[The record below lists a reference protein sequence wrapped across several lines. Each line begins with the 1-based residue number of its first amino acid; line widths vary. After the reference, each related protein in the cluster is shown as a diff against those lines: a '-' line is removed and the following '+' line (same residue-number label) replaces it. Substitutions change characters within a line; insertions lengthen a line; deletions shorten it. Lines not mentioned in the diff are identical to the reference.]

1 MAIKMFLINLPWRF
15 LRAFSKG
22 ASLLRFLFRRLTS
35 PAIRDA
41 VHSSFDMMISKQLIA
56 AHLPLDQ
63 PWTLAA
69 IGLSAA
75 FLAFIC
81 VFFLLTPR
89 SRKDTPP
96 VIGNA
101 WPLFGHFFLF
111 LKSPIN
117 LIKSSYQTY
126 GSVFTVNLF
135 TQRMTFLI
143 GPEAAAAFF
152 KASDK
157 ELGQDEVYGF
167 MKAVFGEGVVY
178 DSDPK
183 KRNLQMQRTAN
194 ALKSGRLR
202 TYVEKISEETEAFF
216 KGWGEA
222 GEVDICE
229 ALSDLIILTASR
241 CLHGDDVRQELFA
254 EVSKLYNDLDQ
265 GITPVSVLFPNLPIP
280 SHWKRDAAR
289 KEMVKLFSK
298 VIQRRRAAGAAEAE
312 ARTDILQ
319 VFMDIEYK
327 DGSKI
332 TDDEVTGLLIALL
345 FAGQHTSSITSSWTA
360 LYLAQNKGL
369 QDRVYAEQVAI
380 RGQDTGS
387 EAALRALDFDAVGKM
402 DMLFNCL
409 REALR
414 MHPPL
419 IMLMRQCRQDLL
431 VQSQEGKAFT
441 VPKGSVVAVSPSVQ
455 QRLPSLFPAPDSF
468 DPDRFAPPREEHKP
482 LFAYVPFGG
491 GLHACLG
498 QQFAYVQLKTV
509 LSLLFSKFELTLAT
523 PDGAVPPPNYHA
535 MVVGPTA
542 PCTVKYRRR

>member
-1 MAIKMFLINLPWRF
+1 ML
-15 LRAFSKG
+15 
-22 ASLLRFLFRRLTS
+22 
-35 PAIRDA
+35 
-41 VHSSFDMMISKQLIA
+41 A
-56 AHLPLDQ
+56 ARLPLDQ
-63 PWTLAA
+63 PWTILA
-69 IGLSAA
+69 IGVSAA
-75 FLAFIC
+75 VL
-81 VFFLLTPR
+81 VFLLVTLLI
-89 SRKDTPP
+89 SSSARKDAPP

-101 WPLFGHFFLF
+101 WPVFGHFFLF

-117 LIKSSYQTY
+117 LIKSSYLTY

-135 TQRMTFLI
+135 TQKMTFLI
-143 GPEAAAAFF
+143 GPEAASAFY

-202 TYVEKISEETEAFF
+202 TYVEKITEETEVFL
-216 KGWGEA
+216 KGWGEE

-265 GITPVSVLFPNLPIP
+265 GITPISVFFPNLPIP

-289 KEMVKLFSK
+289 MEMVKLFSK
-298 VIQRRRAAGAAEAE
+298 VIRKRREEGREEAE
-312 ARTDILQ
+312 GRTDILQ

-360 LYLAQNKGL
+360 LYLAKNKEL
-369 QDRVYAEQVAI
+369 QERVYREQRAV
-380 RGQDTGS
+380 RGGEQGGMKT
-387 EAALRALDFDAVGKM
+387 LDFDDVGKM
-402 DMLFNCL
+402 DLLFNCL
-409 REALR
+409 RETLR

-419 IMLMRQCRQDLL
+419 IMLMRKCRQDLV
-431 VQSQEGKAFT
+431 VQSEEKKTYT

-455 QRLPSLFPAPDSF
+455 QRLPHLFPNPDAF

-482 LFAYVPFGG
+482 LFAYAPFGG

-498 QQFAYVQLKTV
+498 QQFAFVQLKTV
-509 LSLLFSKFELTLAT
+509 LSLVLSKYELTLAT
-523 PDGAVPPPNYHA
+523 PDGEVPPPNYHA

-542 PCTVKYRRR
+542 PCTVTYKRRK